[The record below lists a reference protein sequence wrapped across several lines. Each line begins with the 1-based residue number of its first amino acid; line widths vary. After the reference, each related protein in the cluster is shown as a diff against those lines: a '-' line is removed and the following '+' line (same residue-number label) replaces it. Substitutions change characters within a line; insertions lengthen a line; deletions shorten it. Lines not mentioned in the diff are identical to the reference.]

1 MATSSIPTVK
11 ANLVTQLRS
20 RPALARVQVSYGA
33 PLPNPEREFIW
44 VGEVEGTQDWAT
56 FATAGGVSRHE
67 AYRLTVV
74 IWVSREGRGMQKA
87 DERCFALYAELENQL
102 RGDVT
107 VNGAV
112 TDCKIGDFLLREF
125 VGPDGTSRS
134 SELSVKL
141 DCEHWI

>member
-1 MATSSIPTVK
+1 MATSSIPTLK
-11 ANLVTQLRS
+11 ANLVTQLQARA
-20 RPALARVQVSYGA
+20 ALKRVQISYGP

-44 VGEVEGTQDWAT
+44 IGAAEGTQEWAT
-56 FATAGGVSRHE
+56 FSGTSRHE

-74 IWVSREGRGMQKA
+74 IMVSREGRGMQKA

-112 TDCKIGDFLLREF
+112 TDSKIGDFTLREF
-125 VGPDGTSRS
+125 VGTDGTSRS